1 MKAVHHRL
9 LQLVKKYFFLQG
21 ISLPISNNPNTPS
34 HNWCVWFC
42 LSAVC
47 LHSSALYP
55 SMNTCDRSSPGCKD
69 SKYWSKFR
77 VVQRHVLQQRV
88 EKLEFMLPRLS
99 HSTFSARAVPNKC
112 FLFPFQIKSV
122 AFLQFTYRR
131 LIRYWVGEG
140 RRKTEYHWASVCP
153 HAKFPSS
160 KINSGSE
167 I

>member
-99 HSTFSARAVPNKC
+99 PSTFSARAVPNKC

-131 LIRYWVGEG
+131 LIRY
-140 RRKTEYHWASVCP
+140 
-153 HAKFPSS
+153 
-160 KINSGSE
+160 
-167 I
+167 

>member
-42 LSAVC
+42 LFAVC

-99 HSTFSARAVPNKC
+99 PSTFSARAVPNKC
-112 FLFPFQIKSV
+112 FFISFSNQISG
-122 AFLQFTYRR
+122 FLTVHIQATH
-131 LIRYWVGEG
+131 GEG